1 MAALQWDGR
10 SDKAEPKRD
19 GAERESEE
27 AVVPRKR
34 GRTTSRRE
42 GPLLESSFRKRYGP
56 REWRKPENPMTKVQ
70 ELQRKLWAAAKQS
83 RNRRFHQVY
92 DKVHRMDILWE
103 AWNRVRANDGAPGV
117 DGETL
122 QHIEE
127 QGVEEFLEGI
137 RKDLKAGD
145 YWPAV
150 VRRQYIPKP
159 DGKRRPL
166 GIPTVRDRV
175 VQTAAKF
182 VLEPIF
188 EADFEECSF
197 GFRPKRGAAEA
208 LEAIRK
214 AGNAGYDWVVD
225 ADIEKYFESIDHELL
240 MGAVRQRISD
250 RKMLKLIGRW
260 LKAGVMDGGRVTEPE
275 QGTPQGGVISPLLS
289 NVYLGELD
297 RRWRSL
303 QRGQG
308 DDPDPVR
315 GRLRGDVSHGGESEG
330 GAAGGGS
337 DPQGA
342 EAEGERREDTD
353 RKPEQER
360 RDVHV
365 SGMHPQEGAVEGMA
379 RPEVPLPMA
388 EPSECGSHPAT
399 NPGSHR
405 PSACRQESARDP
417 RGTSTDPAGL
427 GGLLPERQ
435 RLGNLCKG
443 GTVRVGPAQ
452 PTSPASQSAGV
463 SGPDLQ

>member
-1 MAALQWDGR
+1 LAALQWDGR

-19 GAERESEE
+19 GAKRESEE
-27 AVVPRKR
+27 AVVPKKR

-56 REWRKPENPMTKVQ
+56 REWRKPEHPMTKVQ

-92 DKVHRMDILWE
+92 DKAHRMDILWE
-103 AWNRVRANDGAPGV
+103 AWNRVRANGGAPGI
-117 DGETL
+117 DGATIEY
-122 QHIEE
+122 IEE
-127 QGVEEFLEGI
+127 HGVEEFLEGI
-137 RKDLKAGD
+137 QKDLKAGE
-145 YWPAV
+145 YWPQA
-150 VRRQYIPKP
+150 VRRRYIPKP

-175 VQTAAKF
+175 VQTAAKL

-188 EADFEECSF
+188 EADFEECSY
-197 GFRPKRGAAEA
+197 GFRPKRGAADA
-208 LEAIRK
+208 LDAIRK

-225 ADIEKYFESIDHELL
+225 ADIEKYFDSIDHDLL
-240 MGAVRQRISD
+240 MEAVRQRISD

-260 LKAGVMDGGRVTEPE
+260 LKAGVMDGGQVTEPE
-275 QGTPQGGVISPLLS
+275 RGTPQGGVISPLLS
-289 NVYLGELD
+289 NIYLGELD

-315 GRLRGDVSHGGESEG
+315 GRLRGDVPHGGEGEG
-330 GAAGGGS
+330 GATGGGG
-337 DPQGA
+337 DPQRA
-342 EAEGERREDTD
+342 EAEVESREDAH
-353 RKPEQER
+353 REPEQER

-365 SGMHPQEGAVEGMA
+365 SGMHAQEGAVEGA
-379 RPEVPLPMA
+379 TRSHVSVPMA
-388 EPSECGSHPAT
+388 ESSECGAHPAT

-405 PSACRQESARDP
+405 PSACRQESARCT
-417 RGTSTDPAGL
+417 RGPSTDSAGL

-435 RLGNLCKG
+435 RLGDLCEG
-443 GTVRVGPAQ
+443 GTVREGSAQ
-452 PTSPASQSAGV
+452 PTSTASQSAGV
-463 SGPDLQ
+463 SGPHLH